1 MDTDKSMINQH
12 PLHSLANLGFY
23 QPHFERDNCG
33 FGLIVNVNDIASH
46 ELIERSIEALE
57 RLEHRG
63 AVASDGKSGDGCGL
77 LFKKPDTFFR
87 DIATKNNIT
96 LNKNYAIG
104 LIFSSKNN
112 IEKMQTCFAKHFA
125 NTPLQIAGWRTVP
138 INTKVLGESAKENLP
153 AILQVFINVPNEM
166 TFSEYETRLYII
178 RRQIE
183 NALQDDPNFYVST
196 LSTRVITY
204 KGLVTPAN
212 LAVFY
217 SDLNSSAL
225 TSSLCVF
232 HQRFSTNTLPQWRLA
247 QPFRYLAHNGEINTL
262 KGNLNWA
269 QARQQQFSNPYLDN
283 IDDILPL
290 INTTGSDSQS
300 LDNMVEVLV
309 RLSGMPLYKAIR
321 ILVPPAWQN
330 IKHMDVN
337 LRAFY
342 HYHAIHQEPWDGPAG
357 LVMTDGRYAICA
369 LDRNG
374 LRPTRWVLTKEKHL
388 IVASEIGV
396 YDCAP
401 ENVAAKGRVAAGELL
416 AVDTEKKELLF
427 SDDIDQRLSDKKPY
441 QKWLNS
447 HLMTIRSNLQDLS
460 HLESPIENIEIATYK
475 KMFAITNE
483 EQEKVINVLAKTGK
497 EATGSMGDD
506 TPLAILSQ
514 KIRPLYDYFR
524 QYFAQV
530 TNPPI
535 DSLREKLVMSLET
548 YFGSEENCFVEEAIE
563 ANAVMLSS
571 PVLSVSKFQSLLQL
585 NQENYTYAVIDLNY
599 PQDTDWQ
606 QALNDI
612 TNKALQ
618 AVKQGTVIL
627 ILSDQNIRINHLPVH
642 ALLAIGAV
650 HQALLQASLRCRAN
664 IVIATATARD
674 PHHFATL
681 LGYGATAIFP
691 YLAYAC
697 INDRFARNDATMTP
711 KKLLKLR
718 KQYRHGINLG
728 LYKIMSKMGI
738 STIAS
743 YRAAQLFEIIGLND
757 EVVQQCFTGNES
769 RIAGIGF
776 NELQAQQRHL
786 ATSAWSNS
794 QATEQGSR
802 YQYRFSGEYHA
813 FNPDVV
819 QALLR
824 ASASGD
830 AEDYAVF
837 KNLVNHRAP
846 MVIRDLLQLKTGNA
860 ILPDEVESISDICK
874 RFDSAAMSLG
884 ALSPEAHEG
893 LAIAMNRLG
902 GYSNSGEGG
911 EDPERYHTEKN
922 SRIKQI
928 ASGRF
933 GVTPTFLMSAEIIQ
947 IKMAQGAKPGEG
959 GQLPGHKVND
969 LIARLRFSKPGIA
982 LISPPPHH
990 DIYSIEDLEQ
1000 LIYDLKQLN
1009 ANALVSVKLVAKPG
1023 VGTIAAGV
1031 AKAGAD
1037 IITISGYDGG
1047 TGASPL
1053 TSTTNAGG
1061 PWELGISEAHQVLLA
1076 NGLRQRIKL
1085 QADGGLK
1092 TGLDVIKAAIL
1103 GADSFGFGTAPMIAE
1118 GCKYLRICHLNNC
1131 ATGVATQDKRLRK
1144 EAYIGTP
1151 ERVINY
1157 FTLLANEVREY
1168 LALLGAKSI
1177 NEIIGKVEHFNLNA
1191 EAIAAKNLN
1200 LNAMLAG
1207 YNLQSNAIQYCTN
1220 SKPFNNTIS
1229 SLNKKIVE
1237 DALPYIETQQTV
1249 DLGYAIVN
1257 TDRAVGARLVGK
1269 IVQLQR
1275 KINLL
1280 GNPVNLHFE
1289 GVAGQSFGVWNVP
1302 GLNLRLVGE
1311 ANDYVGK
1318 GMHGGKIVIYP
1329 PKAQDLP
1336 SQDTPII
1343 GNACLYG
1350 ATGGELYAAGKA
1362 GERFAV
1368 RNSGAIAIVEG
1379 LGNHGC
1385 EYMTEGT
1392 VVVLGRTGV
1401 NFGAGMT
1408 GGLAYILDLDHQ
1420 FVENYN
1426 SENVLIDRIQAENM
1440 EAYSDYLYSLL
1451 EKFVLE
1457 TNSAWGQQIV
1467 TQFYQ
1472 FIEHFWLV
1480 RPIASRIDELI
1491 NNIKEPL

>member
-1 MDTDKSMINQH
+1 MTH
-12 PLHSLANLGFY
+12 PLHPLQKLAKLGLY
-23 QPHFERDNCG
+23 RSDFEHDNCG
-33 FGLIVNVNDIASH
+33 FGLIVNVDDVASH
-46 ELIERSIEALE
+46 ELIERSILALE
-57 RLEHRG
+57 HLEHRG

-77 LFKKPDTFFR
+77 LLKKPYAFFR
-87 DIATKNNIT
+87 NLATEHNIK

-104 LIFSSKNN
+104 LVFSESNN
-112 IEKMQTCFAKHFA
+112 VRKMQACFAKYFTD
-125 NTPLQIAGWRTVP
+125 TPLQIAGWRTVP
-138 INTKVLGESAKENLP
+138 VNTDVLGKSAKQSLP
-153 AILQVFINVPNEM
+153 AILQVFINTPEDMSINE
-166 TFSEYETRLYII
+166 SETRLYII

-183 NALQDDPNFYVST
+183 NALINDPHFYVST
-196 LSTRVITY
+196 LSTQVITY
-204 KGLVTPAN
+204 KGLVTPTN

-217 SDLNSSAL
+217 SDLGEEEL

-269 QARQQQFSNPYLDN
+269 KARQRQFSNPYLNN

-300 LDNMVEVLV
+300 LDNMVEALV
-309 RLSGMPLYKAIR
+309 RLSDMPLYKAIR
-321 ILVPPAWQN
+321 LLVPPAWQN

-342 HYHAIHQEPWDGPAG
+342 HYHAMHQEPWDGPAG

-374 LRPTRWVLTKEKHL
+374 LRPARWILTKERHL

-396 YDCAP
+396 YDCPA

-416 AVDTEKKELLF
+416 AIDTQNKELLF
-427 SDDIDQRLSDKKPY
+427 SEDIDQRLSAEKPY
-441 QKWLNS
+441 RKWLNS
-447 HLMTIRSNLQDLS
+447 HLMTIRSNLHDLS
-460 HLESPIENIEIATYK
+460 HLESPIAGSEISTYK

-506 TPLAILSQ
+506 TPLAILSN
-514 KIRPLYDYFR
+514 KTRPLYDYFR

-535 DSLREKLVMSLET
+535 DSLRENLVMSLET
-548 YFGSEENCFVEEAIE
+548 YFGREENCFVEGVIE
-563 ANAVMLSS
+563 ANAIMLSS
-571 PVLSVSKFQSLLQL
+571 PVLSTSKFQSLLQL
-585 NQENYTYAVIDLNY
+585 NQENYTHIIIDLNY
-599 PQDTDWQ
+599 PNSTPWQ
-606 QALNDI
+606 QTLADI
-612 TNKALQ
+612 QTKALQ
-618 AVKQGTVIL
+618 AVKEGTVIL
-627 ILSDQNIRINHLPVH
+627 ILSDQNIREQHLPVH
-642 ALLAIGAV
+642 ALLATGAV
-650 HQALLQASLRCRAN
+650 HRALLKAGVRSQAN
-664 IVIATATARD
+664 IVVATATARD

-681 LGYGATAIFP
+681 IGYGATAIFP

-697 INDRFARNDATMTP
+697 INDRFAKEQPTP
-711 KKLLKLR
+711 RHLLKLR
-718 KQYRHGINLG
+718 KHYRHGINLG
-728 LYKIMSKMGI
+728 LYKIISKMGI

-757 EVVQQCFTGNES
+757 DVIHLCFTSNDS

-776 NELQAQQRHL
+776 TELQQQQQQL
-786 ATSAWSNS
+786 AETAWSTS
-794 QATEQGSR
+794 DKVSQGSR
-802 YQYRFSGEYHA
+802 YQYHYHGEYHA

-819 QALLR
+819 TALLN
-824 ASASGD
+824 ATASGQQD
-830 AEDYAVF
+830 DYEKF
-837 KNLVNHRAP
+837 KTLVNTRPA
-846 MVIRDLLQLKTGNA
+846 MSIRDLLPLRQNKA
-860 ILPDEVESISDICK
+860 IAIDAVESVATILQ

-902 GYSNSGEGG
+902 GHSNSGEGG
-911 EDPERYHTEKN
+911 EDPARYGTEKN
-922 SRIKQI
+922 SKIKQI

-933 GVTPTFLMSAEIIQ
+933 GVTPAYLMSAEIIQ

-969 LIARLRFSKPGIA
+969 LIANLRFSKPGIA

-1009 ANALVSVKLVAKPG
+1009 NKALVSVKLVAKPG

-1053 TSTTNAGG
+1053 TSTNNAGG

-1076 NGLRQRIKL
+1076 NGLRQRVRL

-1092 TGLDVIKAAIL
+1092 TGLDVIKSAIL

-1144 EAYIGTP
+1144 EAFIGTP
-1151 ERVINY
+1151 ERVMNY
-1157 FTLLANEVREY
+1157 FTFVANEVREY
-1168 LALLGAKSI
+1168 LALLGAT
-1177 NEIIGKVEHFNLNA
+1177 NLNDVIGKVENLTLDNA
-1191 EAIAAKNLN
+1191 TLN
-1200 LNAMLAG
+1200 KKKLDLSAMLDG
-1207 YNLQSNAIQYCTN
+1207 YQVCQDSVQYCTN
-1220 SKPFNNTIS
+1220 DKPFNNAAGT
-1229 SLNKKIVE
+1229 LNQKIIE
-1237 DALPYIETQQTV
+1237 DALPYIETQQTI
-1249 DLGYAIVN
+1249 DLGYPIVN
-1257 TDRAVGARLVGK
+1257 TDRAVGARLAGT
-1269 IVQLQR
+1269 IIDLQP
-1275 KINLL
+1275 KINVVD
-1280 GNPVNLHFE
+1280 NPVNLHFQ
-1289 GVAGQSFGVWNVP
+1289 GVAGQSFAAWNIP
-1302 GLNLRLVGE
+1302 GLNLSLVGE

-1329 PKAQDLP
+1329 AAQQALP
-1336 SQDTPII
+1336 SQDIPII

-1350 ATGGELYAAGKA
+1350 ATGGELYAAGRT

-1368 RNSGAIAIVEG
+1368 RNSGTIAVVEG
-1379 LGNHGC
+1379 VGDHCC

-1392 VVVLGRTGV
+1392 VVVLGKTGV

-1408 GGLAYILDLDHQ
+1408 GGLAYVLDLEHQ

-1426 SENVLIDRIQAENM
+1426 SENILIDRIQAESM
-1440 EAYSDYLYSLL
+1440 EAYGDYLYSLL
-1451 EKFVLE
+1451 DKFVTE
-1457 TNSAWGQQIV
+1457 TNSVWGQKIL
-1467 TQFYQ
+1467 TEFYE
-1472 FIEHFWLV
+1472 FIEHFWLA
-1480 RPIASRIDELI
+1480 RPIASQIDELI